1 MNKDDVDSSLVL
13 AAEECEPSR
22 FADIHKFSEHDERII
37 RKLVAHG
44 PVLLQGGR
52 GTGKSAL
59 LIAASQRLAPQAPG
73 ADVAGIYVSLR
84 YVPLLKADGAE
95 YERLFCG
102 WVSARIRDALAK
114 GVQFDFLPCTD
125 VTEIRA
131 ELSRLSSTLGKRV
144 VLLFDDAAHIGR
156 ETSLAS
162 FFDLFRTLS
171 SDAVSCKA
179 AIYPGVTE
187 FGTRF
192 DVYND
197 ATVVDVA
204 RSPEQPGFGALF
216 RSIMTAR
223 FPEITAER
231 IVGMELDRFAQF
243 LGATVLGNVRGFIYA
258 CNDLLTNVEPTQSL
272 GHNALTGCL
281 QRLAAD
287 YYWPLLDEVRPKLGK
302 YTPAAATA
310 HDLAEVIFK
319 QLGAANHSTVLI
331 HRTHVT
337 RLGKP
342 LEILEYAGF
351 LARRQASRAMK
362 SGGRGA
368 LYAVNLCNLLERVP
382 GSRITASLIDTW
394 LASGLEPF
402 EIHERSEHFK
412 DIATPVPSVG
422 DDLAIFDLPID
433 TLHTSKA
440 YPYGLSTLRIDR
452 LRAAGYKKVRDLA
465 DATDQQLDDVESI
478 GEKYVQ
484 RIRAVLGQAI
494 WM

>member
-1 MNKDDVDSSLVL
+1 MSKDDADSALVL

-37 RKLVAHG
+37 RKLIAHG

-59 LIAASQRLAPQAPG
+59 LIAASQRLAPQCPG

-84 YVPLLKADGAE
+84 YVPLLKADGDD
-95 YERLFCG
+95 YERLFCT
-102 WVSARIRDALAK
+102 WVSSRIRDALEKVAS
-114 GVQFDFLPCTD
+114 FDFAPCGNA
-125 VTEIRA
+125 TEIRA
-131 ELSRLSSTLGKRV
+131 ELSRLSLSLAKRV

-156 ETSLAS
+156 ETSLAA

-204 RSPEQPGFGALF
+204 RSPEQPGFARLF
-216 RSIMTAR
+216 RSIMMAR
-223 FPEITAER
+223 FQELTETR
-231 IVGMELDRFAQF
+231 FTGMGSERFAHF

-258 CNDLLTNVEPTQSL
+258 CNDVVTHSESTQSL
-272 GHNALTGCL
+272 GLTALTGCL
-281 QRLAAD
+281 LRLSAD
-287 YYWPLLDEVRPKLGK
+287 YYWPLLEEVRPKLGK
-302 YTPAAATA
+302 YTPAAVTA
-310 HDLAEVIFK
+310 HDLAELVFK
-319 QLGAANHSTVLI
+319 QLGQANLSTVLI
-331 HRTHVT
+331 HRAHVN

-362 SGGRGA
+362 SGGRGT
-368 LYAVNLCNLLERVP
+368 LYAVNLCNLLERVS
-382 GSRITASLIDTW
+382 GNRITGPLMDGW
-394 LASGLEPF
+394 LTPSPEPF
-402 EIHERSEHFK
+402 EIHERSELFK
-412 DIATPVPSVG
+412 EIRAPLPVAG
-422 DDLAIFDLPID
+422 DDLEIFDMPID
-433 TLHTSKA
+433 TLRTSKA
-440 YPYGLSTLRIDR
+440 YPYGLTTKRID
-452 LRAAGYKKVRDLA
+452 LLQAAGFRTVRDLA
-465 DATDQQLDDVESI
+465 DASDQDLDDVDTI

>member
-1 MNKDDVDSSLVL
+1 MRKDENDSSLVL

-22 FADIHKFSEHDERII
+22 FAAIHKFSDHDERII

-59 LIAASQRLAPQAPG
+59 LIAASHRLAPQDPA
-73 ADVAGIYVSLR
+73 AAVAGVYVSLR

-95 YERLFCG
+95 YERLFCK
-102 WVSARIRDALAK
+102 WVSARIREVMSKTEQAE
-114 GVQFDFLPCTD
+114 FLHCD
-125 VTEIRA
+125 SLTEMRS
-131 ELSRLSSTLGKRV
+131 ELGRLSQVIGKRV

-171 SDAVSCKA
+171 SDSVSCKA

-216 RSIMTAR
+216 LSIMLAR
-223 FPEITAER
+223 YPAITADR
-231 IVGMELDRFAQF
+231 IVGMAHERFARF
-243 LGATVLGNVRGFIYA
+243 LGTAVLGNVRGFIYA
-258 CNDLLTNVEPTQSL
+258 CNDLLTHAGPDQTL
-272 GHNALTGCL
+272 GHNALTASL

-302 YTPAAATA
+302 YTPAAETA
-310 HDLAEVIFK
+310 LELAEVIFK
-319 QLGAANHSTVLI
+319 QLGQAQIATVLV
-331 HRTHVT
+331 HRTHLL

-382 GSRITASLIDTW
+382 GSRITAALIDTW
-394 LASGLEPF
+394 LASSPEPY
-402 EIHERSEHFK
+402 EIHERGDSFK
-412 DIATPVPSVG
+412 EIETPTPSVG
-422 DDLAIFDLPID
+422 EDLAIFGMSID
-433 TLHTSKA
+433 TLRTSRA
-440 YPYGLSTLRIDR
+440 YPYGLSPMRLER
-452 LRAAGYKKVRDLA
+452 LREAGYSTIRDLA

-478 GEKYVQ
+478 GEKYVL

>member
-1 MNKDDVDSSLVL
+1 MSNDDSDASLVL
-13 AAEECEPSR
+13 AAEECETDR
-22 FADIHKFSEHDERII
+22 FTALHKFSEHDERII

-59 LIAASQRLAPQAPG
+59 LIAASQRMSPATPAAEVSG
-73 ADVAGIYVSLR
+73 VYVSLR
-84 YVPLLKADGAE
+84 YIPLLKADGAE
-95 YERLFCG
+95 YERLFCS
-102 WVSARIRDALAK
+102 WVSGRINEALTKANQP
-114 GVQFDFLPCTD
+114 GFASCQGITDF
-125 VTEIRA
+125 RA
-131 ELSRLSSTLGKRV
+131 ELTKLSITLGKRM

-171 SDAVSCKA
+171 SDSVSCKA

-197 ATVVDVA
+197 ATVLDVA
-204 RSPEQPGFGALF
+204 RSPDQPGFGALF
-216 RSIMTAR
+216 QSIMQAR
-223 FPEITAER
+223 YPEITSER
-231 IVGMELDRFAQF
+231 VVGRDNERFARF
-243 LGATVLGNVRGFIYA
+243 LGTTVLGNVRGFIYA
-258 CNDLLTNVEPTQSL
+258 CNDLLQHNEPNASL
-272 GHNALTGCL
+272 GYNALTASL

-310 HDLAEVIFK
+310 HDLAEVLFTH
-319 QLGAANHSTVLI
+319 LGASGHSTVLI
-331 HRTHVT
+331 HRSHVQ
-337 RLGKP
+337 RLSKP

-368 LYAVNLCNLLERVP
+368 LYAVNLCNLLERVS
-382 GSRITASLIDTW
+382 GSRVTAALVDGW
-394 LASGLEPF
+394 LANSPEPF
-402 EIHERSEHFK
+402 EIHERGELFRDVS
-412 DIATPVPSVG
+412 TPVPTI
-422 DDLAIFDLPID
+422 DDELEILDMPID

-440 YPYGLSTLRIDR
+440 YPYGLSSMRIER
-452 LRAAGYKKVRDLA
+452 LREAGFITVRDLA
-465 DATDQQLDDVESI
+465 DASNEELDDVESI
-478 GEKYVQ
+478 GLAYVK
-484 RIRAVLGQAI
+484 RIRHVLGQAI